1 MELFPYVDL
10 KNQLSRKLDS
20 AAVGAPGGVAKLG
33 SDGRVPFAQLPP
45 TLAELSG
52 VVEYRENKGKPGG
65 YASLSGAGVV
75 PASQLP
81 SSFPPAPH
89 THSLLEVESL
99 EFWLNSLASMIAGK
113 AAKEHTHE
121 IADVDGLQTA
131 LDGKAPAEHS
141 HTIWDVTGLQAELDA
156 KGPAEHSHAIADVDG
171 LTFELTELQTE
182 IDGKAPAAHTHGY
195 TDLPR
200 VVATAY
206 YIDGEWEDRPTSDL
220 DVPVWW
226 IGGSLAD
233 PPPAPGPRDIHFPD
247 AD

>member
-65 YASLSGAGVV
+65 YASLSGTGVV

-81 SSFPPAPH
+81 YASVSAKGAVERATLAEVAAGIDPSRYVSPQGVKQETDKVRADMTTLSNALDGKAAKEH

-99 EFWLNSLASMIAGK
+99 EFWLNTLASMIAGK
-113 AAKEHTHE
+113 AAKEHTH
-121 IADVDGLQTA
+121 
-131 LDGKAPAEHS
+131 
-141 HTIWDVTGLQAELDA
+141 
-156 KGPAEHSHAIADVDG
+156 
-171 LTFELTELQTE
+171 
-182 IDGKAPAAHTHGY
+182 GY
-195 TDLPR
+195 ADLPR

-206 YIDGEWEDRPTSDL
+206 YIDGEWEERPTSDL

-226 IGGSLAD
+226 IGGSLSD